1 MAFNGRFILN
11 MAHFAAR
18 LGANFQELVNM
29 SGYSEEELGKESTR
43 VADQVYNKVLER
55 AVAATNDPYFGLRLS
70 QSQSIS
76 AAGLIAQISQTS
88 ETVKQ
93 ALEYCCH
100 FANLGCSALPMHL
113 SEEKDH
119 YKVRLTPNPVWVQQS
134 DIAFRHTA
142 EGVMAFSLREFHSLT
157 HEQYHPI
164 EIHFTWPAPTD
175 LSVYKE
181 VYQCPLL
188 FNQKELAILLRK
200 EHVEQKVITADY
212 ELLRIL
218 VMHAE
223 EKSRKLDKDHRFS
236 AIVKQSVIQL
246 VKPEFPKIEKVA
258 LHLNI
263 SPRTLQRRL
272 KAEGQTYQ
280 SLTDELKKEFAISY
294 LQRQELSISEI
305 AYLLNYADNSTFTRS
320 FKRWTGQSPQA
331 YRTQLMS

>member
-18 LGANFQELVNM
+18 HGADFEELIAL
-29 SGYSEEELGKESTR
+29 SGVSEKELGKETTT
-43 VADQVYNKVLER
+43 VEDHIYNKVTEQ
-55 AVAATNDPYFGLRLS
+55 AAAATDDPYFGLRLS
-70 QSQSIS
+70 QSQNIS

-113 SEEKDH
+113 SEEKGH
-119 YKVRLTPNPVWVQQS
+119 YKVGLTPNPIWAQQS
-134 DIAFRHTA
+134 NIAFKHTV
-142 EGVMAFSLREFHSLT
+142 EGVIAFTLREFHSLT

-175 LSVYKE
+175 LTFYNS

-200 EHVEQKVITADY
+200 EHVEQPVITADY

-218 VMHAE
+218 VAHAE
-223 EKSRKLDKDHRFS
+223 EKSRKLNKDNRFS
-236 AIVKQSVIQL
+236 SLVKQSVIQL
-246 VKPEFPKIEKVA
+246 VKPEFPNIDKVA
-258 LHLNI
+258 LHLNV

-280 SLTDELKKEFAISY
+280 SLTDQLKKEFAIGY
-294 LQRQELSISEI
+294 LKRQDLSISEI
-305 AYLLNYADNSTFTRS
+305 AYLLNYSDNSTFSRS
-320 FKRWTGQSPQA
+320 FKRWTGLSPQA
-331 YRTQLMS
+331 YRLQMKV

>member
-18 LGANFQELVNM
+18 QGADFDELIAL
-29 SGYSEEELGKESTR
+29 SGYSEEELGKEATT
-43 VADQVYNKVLER
+43 VDDHIYNKVTEA
-55 AVAATNDPYFGLRLS
+55 AVASTNDAYFGLRLS

-93 ALEYCCH
+93 ALEYCCQ

-113 SEEKDH
+113 SEEKEH
-119 YKVRLTPNPVWVQQS
+119 YKVGLSPNPIWAQQS
-134 DIAFRHTA
+134 DIAFRHTV
-142 EGVMAFSLREFHSLT
+142 EGVIAFTLKEFHSLT

-164 EIHFTWPAPTD
+164 EIHFTWPAPTG
-175 LSVYKE
+175 LSLYNS
-181 VYQCPLL
+181 VYQCPLV

-200 EHVEQKVITADY
+200 EHVEQQVITADY

-218 VMHAE
+218 VAHAE
-223 EKSRKLDKDHRFS
+223 EKTRKLDTDKRFS
-236 AIVKQSVIQL
+236 SLVKQSVIQL
-246 VKPEFPKIEKVA
+246 VKPEFPKINKVA
-258 LHLNI
+258 LHLNV
-263 SPRTLQRRL
+263 SPRTLQRKL

-280 SLTDELKKEFAISY
+280 SLTDELKKEFAIGY
-294 LQRQELSISEI
+294 LKQPDLSISEI

-320 FKRWTGQSPQA
+320 FKRWTGLSPQA
-331 YRTQLMS
+331 YRAQMDI